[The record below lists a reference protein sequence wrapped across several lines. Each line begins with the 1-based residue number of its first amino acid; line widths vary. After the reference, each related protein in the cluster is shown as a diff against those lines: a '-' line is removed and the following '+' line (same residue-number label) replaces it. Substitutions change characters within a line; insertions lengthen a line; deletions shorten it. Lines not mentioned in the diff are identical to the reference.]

1 VIYFHGKQRCLT
13 CKAIEKN
20 AKEVVNNQFANE
32 LENGT
37 VVFNIVDISTPEGEQ
52 IADRYEVTWSS
63 LFINKWKDGEETRNN
78 MTEGMGKGPAL
89 ALLLSGPSLSLPN
102 MLVIHSMIG
111 TKKTVLYVTL
121 VIIMATIS
129 GWLYGYFF

>member
-1 VIYFHGKQRCLT
+1 MIYFHGKQRCLT
-13 CKAIEKN
+13 CKAIEKI

-37 VVFNIVDISTPEGEQ
+37 VVFNTVDISTPEGEQ

-63 LFINKWKDGEETRNN
+63 LFINNWKDGEETRNN